1 MSILSDVML
10 SIVMLNAIM
19 LCVVQLSLNIPSA
32 VECRNVECHYADTI
46 KLSIVMLSTMLYG

>member
-10 SIVMLNAIM
+10 RIVMLSAIM
-19 LCVVQLSLNIPSA
+19 LCVVKLSLNVPSA
-32 VECRNVECHYADTI
+32 VECHHADII